1 MRRQAHEEIAMRTA
15 LLFTAALAAA
25 FATAPARAV
34 DGALDHTF
42 GTDAEFPG
50 FGFYLNPY
58 GTQLD
63 SGVTTLRRAPN
74 GQLYL
79 VGQVKDAQ
87 DNWRPSIRRLDAD
100 GYPDFAFGDMGVRT
114 YPAPC
119 PLAYPADAQ
128 IDALGRIWVA
138 FGGCEDFKIYRF
150 TAAGDLDTS
159 LLGTGVLS
167 IAFDLGDDDDD
178 DVRRLAIDPQGGVVV
193 AGFAAA
199 LPNRRLAVAHYTAD
213 GAPVAG
219 FGVDGKADFVA
230 TDLINYVKGLHL
242 MRDGRIVVTGLW
254 APNPASGRQVVYRLQ
269 PNGTV
274 DAGYGNFAPG
284 IAYLDLG
291 LAYGDWLMRVYSEG
305 SLLEPD
311 GSVLQVGN
319 SIHYGG
325 PHSAN
330 DIVLVKWRP
339 DGQPDTSIGP
349 FGARAY
355 SLDFAGPGPADDD
368 YNFDR
373 GVALARQGDGK
384 ILILGE
390 SLAADASLG
399 TTLVRLTPS
408 LALDPSFGDGGKVRH
423 LTAIATDGHNCTR
436 ANELL
441 VQPGRI
447 VAGVRACI
455 GNGKVAQA
463 TMGVENDLLFA
474 DGLD

>member
-1 MRRQAHEEIAMRTA
+1 MRTA

-25 FATAPARAV
+25 FATAPARAA
-34 DGALDHTF
+34 DGALDATF

-63 SGVTTLRRAPN
+63 SGFTALRPAPN

-79 VGQVKDAQ
+79 IGRVKDAQ

-100 GYPDFAFGDMGVRT
+100 GYPDYAFGDMGVRT

-119 PLAYPADAQ
+119 PGAYPGDAQ
-128 IDALGRIWVA
+128 IDAQGRIWVA
-138 FGGCEDFKIYRF
+138 FDGCGDFKIYRF
-150 TAAGDLDTS
+150 TPAGELDTS

-167 IAFDLGDDDDD
+167 IAFDLGDDNEDG
-178 DVRRLAIDPQGGVVV
+178 VRRIAIDPQGGVVV

-199 LPNRRLAVAHYTAD
+199 LPNRRLAVAHYTAN

-219 FGVDGKADFVA
+219 FGVDGKADFA
-230 TDLINYVKGLHL
+230 AADIINYVKGLHI
-242 MRDGRIVVTGLW
+242 MRDGRIVVTGLY

-269 PNGTV
+269 PNGTP

-291 LAYGDWLMRVYSEG
+291 LDYGDVLKRVFSEG

-311 GSVLQVGN
+311 GSILQVGT

-325 PHSAN
+325 AHSSN

-355 SLDFAGPGPADDD
+355 SLDFAGPDPADDG

-373 GVALARQGDGK
+373 AVAMARQGDGK
-384 ILILGE
+384 IVILGE
-390 SLAADASLG
+390 SRAADASMG
-399 TTLVRLTPS
+399 TTLIRLTPS
-408 LALDPSFGDGGKVRH
+408 LELDPSFGDGGKARY
-423 LTAIATDGHNCTR
+423 LTAIATDGHDCTHPI
-436 ANELL
+436 EPL

-447 VAGVRACI
+447 VAGVQACI
-455 GNGKVAQA
+455 GAGKLAQA
-463 TMGVENDLLFA
+463 AMGVENDLLFA